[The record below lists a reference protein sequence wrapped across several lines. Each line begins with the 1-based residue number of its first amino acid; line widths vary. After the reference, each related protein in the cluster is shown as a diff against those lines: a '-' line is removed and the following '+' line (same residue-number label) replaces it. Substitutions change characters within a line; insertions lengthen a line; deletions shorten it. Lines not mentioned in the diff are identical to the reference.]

1 MLALSGRRPGKQ
13 YMSGRQPS
21 SPHISRDCFGERKQ
35 EICRRLQDC
44 VHLLAE
50 AVKVRVQLHVMLGA
64 LHTSA
69 AQLNHRYTPAEMVVS
84 GTVLF
89 ATEPESFPAAC
100 ASAHELG
107 LPVSL

>member
-1 MLALSGRRPGKQ
+1 MLAVSGKRPGKP

-21 SPHISRDCFGERKQ
+21 VPPIPHSCFGGRKQ
-35 EICRRLQDC
+35 EIWRRLKDC

-64 LHTSA
+64 LHTGA
-69 AQLNHRYTPAEMVVS
+69 AQLNHRDTPAEMVVS

-89 ATEPESFPAAC
+89 ATESESFPAAG